1 MMVELGFP
9 YKFIQWVIEC
19 ITSVSY
25 SLVLNGGLT
34 EHFQGKRGIRQG
46 ARIWEYYTYILLM
59 FCKAEI
65 QSIKLLQKAFLKFS
79 AASRL
84 QANIDKSSIY
94 MTGVKEPF
102 KQQLLQTLSFCEGSL
117 PFKYLGV
124 PLSSKKLTI
133 AQCLPFVGK
142 ITEKMKCW
150 YARLLSYASRLQL
163 IKSVIFGVQIYWAQ
177 IFILPKRIMKMIDSI
192 CRPFLWTGSTEIS
205 KKALVS
211 WAKIC
216 LPKAAGGH
224 NVLDLCLWNKAA
236 ILKHLWALAEKK
248 DCLWIRTIGT
258 WQEEIQLITNW
269 GKKNT
274 GTWAIISSTFAMVV
288 TLVWRERNSVRFQKG
303 SVVKL
308 LFVIGEASRYC
319 LTSSGK
325 YSMSLSY
332 LAMLGDRPK
341 IEEAE

>member
-1 MMVELGFP
+1 MVELGFP

-34 EHFQGKRGIRQG
+34 EPFQGKRGIRQG
-46 ARIWEYYTYILLM
+46 ARNWEYYTYILLM

-84 QANIDKSSIY
+84 QANIDKSPIY

-102 KQQLLQTLSFCEGSL
+102 KQQLLQTLGFCEGSL

-192 CRPFLWTGSTEIS
+192 CRSFLWTGSTEIS

-236 ILKHLWALAEKK
+236 ILKHLWALAKKK
-248 DCLWIRTIGT
+248 DCLWIRWVHSYYIKQDYLCPIPANAT
-258 WQEEIQLITNW
+258 WVVRKILEVRKYVLQSQTLQGDLHTRLSTVVAGSKFSIQQMYVAL
-269 GKKNT
+269 
-274 GTWAIISSTFAMVV
+274 
-288 TLVWRERNSVRFQKG
+288 LPQYQK
-303 SVVKL
+303 V
-308 LFVIGEASRYC
+308 
-319 LTSSGK
+319 
-325 YSMSLSY
+325 
-332 LAMLGDRPK
+332 P
-341 IEEAE
+341 